1 MAAGLRPG
9 EDELEILVLFFKA
22 GVSCGKFKSQEDAIL
37 LVERGREEE
46 RDVGWRG
53 KIRETS
59 TIVILI
65 RAEELQNW

>member
-1 MAAGLRPG
+1 MR
-9 EDELEILVLFFKA
+9 K
-22 GVSCGKFKSQEDAIL
+22 EDAIL

-46 RDVGWRG
+46 RDVAWRG